1 MTDPTAQRSRNSYR
15 IGTAIAVLTI
25 LLTIWTTIVRD
36 DSSGGGFFMIIMAAG
51 VGAFAARFQAAGV
64 ARAMLGV
71 AAMQIAWGL
80 LLATAPVIANTPDG
94 SARALIFN
102 AVFAGLWLA
111 AAACFRAAARN
122 SLSYSAPI

>member
-1 MTDPTAQRSRNSYR
+1 MTNPITPGRRACRAG
-15 IGTAIAVLTI
+15 IAIAIVTSFLI
-25 LLTIWTTIVRD
+25 VWTTNVRD
-36 DSSGGGFFMIIMAAG
+36 DSSGGGFIMIIMAAG

>member
-1 MTDPTAQRSRNSYR
+1 MTDPTNQRSRNSYR

-36 DSSGGGFFMIIMAAG
+36 DGNGGPYFMIIMAAG
-51 VGAFAARFQAAGV
+51 VGAFAAGFRSAGV
-64 ARAMLGV
+64 ARAMMGV
-71 AAMQIAWGL
+71 AAMQVAWGL
-80 LLATAPVIANTPDG
+80 LMATAPVVASTPDG

-111 AAACFRAAARN
+111 AAGFFHRAAR
-122 SLSYSAPI
+122 